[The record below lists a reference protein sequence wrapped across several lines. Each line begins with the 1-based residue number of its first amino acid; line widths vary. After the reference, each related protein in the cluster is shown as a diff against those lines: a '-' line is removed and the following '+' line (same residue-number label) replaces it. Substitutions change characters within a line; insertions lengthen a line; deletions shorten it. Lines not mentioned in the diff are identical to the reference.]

1 MGRAE
6 VAMTAMSDG
15 LAREGLRSANQYDSI
30 ASQYQRSKHS
40 PIRQYV
46 ESYTFL
52 RLLGD
57 LGDRSVLDLACG
69 EGFYTRR
76 IRARGARRVVGVD
89 VSPAMIELARGAEGS
104 AGIEYHVHDVQDL
117 PDLGPFDIVSAAYLL
132 HYARDVAELA
142 RMCGSIARQL
152 PPGGRF
158 VAINE
163 NPDQPESGYAG
174 YLRYGFSK
182 TVSAPRREGSPI
194 TYAMVSGRELYRFE
208 VYHFERASYERAL
221 AQAGFVDL
229 CWHPLE
235 LDPEGA
241 KLMGAEYWREYLD
254 NPPVLVLSCRR
265 AG

>member
-1 MGRAE
+1 
-6 VAMTAMSDG
+6 MTAMVDG
-15 LAREGLRSANQYDSI
+15 LAREGLRPANQYDSI
-30 ASQYQRSKHS
+30 ASQYRRSKHS

-46 ESYTFL
+46 ESYTFF
-52 RLLGD
+52 RLLGE
-57 LGDRSVLDLACG
+57 LRDRSVLDLACG

-89 VSPAMIELARGAEGS
+89 VSPAMIELARGDEGS
-104 AGIEYHVHDVQDL
+104 AGIEYLVCGVQDL

-132 HYARDVAELA
+132 HYARNVAELG
-142 RMCGSIARQL
+142 RMCRSIARQL

-163 NPDQPESGYAG
+163 NPDQSESAYAG

-182 TVSAPRREGSPI
+182 TVASPRREGSPV

-208 VYHFERASYERAL
+208 VYHFERATYERAL
-221 AQAGFVDL
+221 EQAGFVDL
-229 CWHPLE
+229 RWHPLE

-241 KLMGAEYWREYLD
+241 TLMGAEYWREYLD
-254 NPPVLVLSCRR
+254 NPPVLGLSCRR